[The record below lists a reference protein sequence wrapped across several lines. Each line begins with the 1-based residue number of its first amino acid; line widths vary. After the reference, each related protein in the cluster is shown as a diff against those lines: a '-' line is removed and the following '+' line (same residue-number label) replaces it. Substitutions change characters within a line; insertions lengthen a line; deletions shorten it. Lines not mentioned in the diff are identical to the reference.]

1 MLAVRRASVVVFT
14 LHEKLLLTSLYK
26 AVKRASI
33 FVNKSFSWNI
43 NKNLTKQQCP
53 NAIPPGQNYSPQ
65 DEYKYCS
72 EKIAIIKST
81 NCQKEGSPSPFSHT
95 CEVFDPIAC
104 KGRSLQLLIRLRA
117 FSRSRVA
124 STSHVRVSHQLGV
137 MVTFPGPDS

>member
-1 MLAVRRASVVVFT
+1 MQYPPVKIIHRKMNT
-14 LHEKLLLTSLYK
+14 NI
-26 AVKRASI
+26 AVKK
-33 FVNKSFSWNI
+33 F
-43 NKNLTKQQCP
+43 
-53 NAIPPGQNYSPQ
+53 
-65 DEYKYCS
+65 E
-72 EKIAIIKST
+72 IIKST

-137 MVTFPGPDS
+137 RVTFPGPDCWGWGHHYVSPVTPLHVKL

>member
-1 MLAVRRASVVVFT
+1 MKYKQ
-14 LHEKLLLTSLYK
+14 KLNQATIGSQ
-26 AVKRASI
+26 I
-33 FVNKSFSWNI
+33 
-43 NKNLTKQQCP
+43 CP
-53 NAIPPGQNYSPQ
+53 NAISPGQNYSLQ
-65 DEYKYCS
+65 DEYNKMNTN
-72 EKIAIIKST
+72 IAVKKFEIIKST